1 MKIKKFIAPDIQLAL
16 QQIRQEL
23 GEDAVIV
30 STVKEPI
37 RNIRDLLGH
46 RNIEVTAAVD
56 NVIQETS
63 QRYLITDG
71 NNDHGQQVQIEYGAA
86 ERRVNTELP
95 VQIIPG
101 KLIPSKLP
109 EPILPI
115 VGQEDNGWFKVVL
128 QQEMD
133 KGGNGMDNS
142 MENNIENGIVLKWKK
157 VFRYMEVNETVI
169 NNIFKDFAE
178 NNINNILDEDIF
190 KIHIRNKIVDLLKPA
205 YDKSK
210 SARIYTFIGPSGVG
224 KTITLAKLATKL
236 KVVEKKEIGLIS
248 IFNHRF
254 GVTDKLKF
262 FGEIIGTPV
271 DIVTNPAELISAV
284 ETHRNKEAVFIDTEG
299 RPSKNRSQVLELQS
313 FLGAVGEQQNICLV
327 LSTPTKNRDLI
338 RIAND
343 FMPTGYDKIIMTKV
357 DETDTYGS
365 MLNLISNTGVPVVYV
380 ANGSNVPDDI
390 ERITP
395 KRLAEILLGGAG
407 IDEDY

>member
-1 MKIKKFIAPDIQLAL
+1 MKIKKFVASDMQLAL

-37 RNIRDLLGH
+37 KNIRHVFGH

-56 NVIQETS
+56 DVILNKPEQTVIEAN
-63 QRYLITDG
+63 QPLLITEGD
-71 NNDHGQQVQIEYGAA
+71 DHGRQVQLEDEPAM
-86 ERRVNTELP
+86 P
-95 VQIIPG
+95 SQIIPG
-101 KLIPSKLP
+101 RLIPSKLP
-109 EPILPI
+109 EPILLI
-115 VGQEDNGWFKVVL
+115 ISQEDNAWFKVIL

-133 KGGNGMDNS
+133 KGGTG
-142 MENNIENGIVLKWKK
+142 MENNMVEKWKK
-157 VFRYMEVNETVI
+157 IFRYMEVDDTV
-169 NNIFKDFAE
+169 NDNIFNDIAT
-178 NNINNILDEDIF
+178 NIDQNDEDIF
-190 KIHIRNKIVDLLKPA
+190 KIHIKNKIIDLLKPA
-205 YDKSK
+205 YDKHK
-210 SARIYTFIGPSGVG
+210 LARIYTFIGPSGVG
-224 KTITLAKLATKL
+224 KTLTLAKLATRL

-254 GVTDKLKF
+254 GVIDKLKL

-271 DIVTNPAELISAV
+271 DIVANPAELTRAV
-284 ETHRNKEAVFIDTEG
+284 ESHRNKDIILIDTEG

-313 FLGAVGEQQNICLV
+313 FLGAVGENQSIHLV

-365 MLNLISNTGVPVVYV
+365 MLNLISNTGVPIVYTT
-380 ANGSNVPDDI
+380 NGPNVPDDI
-390 ERITP
+390 ESITP

-407 IDEDY
+407 TDEDY

>member
-1 MKIKKFIAPDIQLAL
+1 MKIKKFVAPDMQLAL

-30 STVKEPI
+30 STIKEPI

-56 NVIQETS
+56 DVIQKAA
-63 QRYLITDG
+63 QPYLITDG
-71 NNDHGQQVQIEYGAA
+71 NNDHVQQV
-86 ERRVNTELP
+86 VSNELP
-95 VQIIPG
+95 AQIIPG
-101 KLIPSKLP
+101 RLIPAKLP

-115 VGQEDNGWFKVVL
+115 AGQEDNGWFKVIL
-128 QQEMD
+128 QQEID
-133 KGGNGMDNS
+133 KEGNGMENS
-142 MENNIENGIVLKWKK
+142 MENNTDGIVLKWKK
-157 VFRYMEVNETVI
+157 IFRHMEVDETVI

-190 KIHIRNKIVDLLKPA
+190 KIHIRNKIIDLLKPA

-236 KVVEKKEIGLIS
+236 KVIEKKEIGLIS

-254 GVTDKLKF
+254 GTTDKLKF
-262 FGEIIGTPV
+262 FGEIIGIPV
-271 DIVTNPAELISAV
+271 DIVTNPAELIRAV

-343 FMPTGYDKIIMTKV
+343 FMPTGFDKIIMTKV

-407 IDEDY
+407 SDEDY